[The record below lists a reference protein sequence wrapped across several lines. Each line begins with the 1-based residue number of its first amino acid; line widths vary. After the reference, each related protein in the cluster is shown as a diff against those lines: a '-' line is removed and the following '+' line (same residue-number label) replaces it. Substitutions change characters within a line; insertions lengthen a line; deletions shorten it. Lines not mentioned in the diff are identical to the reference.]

1 MFVDTKKPIV
11 EEIAEG
17 RRCPHCDS
25 AAHFVGRML
34 DSVKGRTIRIFRCD
48 CGEEQTW
55 VVPDPAQ
62 S

>member
-1 MFVDTKKPIV
+1 MKFVDTKNPIV

-25 AAHFVGRML
+25 AARFVGRML

-48 CGEEQTW
+48 CGEQAW
-55 VVPDPAQ
+55 VSDPA
-62 S
+62 